1 MILLLIKTEELKDLG
16 LEVSNTTPRQEISGR
31 TDWFEGTKYFLSLE
45 EGERLAGDLLRM
57 IEHCKRFTQH
67 DRPIVDMKEW
77 TTGLIK
83 EGKPLIVIEPGS
95 SSSEVVEQIRKVLPD
110 NHASC
115 VHYISF
121 DQKE

>member
-67 DRPIVDMKEW
+67 DRPIGGIWMW
-77 TTGLIK
+77 R
-83 EGKPLIVIEPGS
+83 EGDWNGVARGFPEFDLKFA
-95 SSSEVVEQIRKVLPD
+95 EQGEGR
-110 NHASC
+110 
-115 VHYISF
+115 
-121 DQKE
+121 